1 MHVFRSMKFQPIW
14 QFSSDGQYKS
24 IIGYE
29 ALLDS
34 NNNEELFKHFN
45 ADLEIDCIMSACIMA
60 NRYKILDNSKKI
72 FLNASLEMLRRHG
85 ELIKEFTAGLSPE
98 KIVIEITEHNSFYF
112 NHKLSLKLQELA
124 QTGFSFAIDDF
135 GSGIRPWLVGIRP
148 AYIKT
153 SRFLIRDCD
162 QSSSKQ
168 LMLRSLITSARMLG
182 TEVIMEGVETEA
194 ELTTCLE
201 LGSRLVQG
209 YYTGKP
215 ARITELNLNPP

>member
-1 MHVFRSMKFQPIW
+1 MKFQPIW
-14 QFSSDGQYKS
+14 EFSPDSRDKT

-34 NNNEELFKHFN
+34 DINEELFRNFN
-45 ADLEIDCIMSACIMA
+45 ADLEIDCLMSACIMA
-60 NRYKILDNSKKI
+60 DRYKILDNSKKI
-72 FLNASLEMLRRHG
+72 FLNASLELLRRHG
-85 ELIKEFTAGLSPE
+85 ELIKEVTAGLSPE
-98 KIVIEITEHNSFYF
+98 KIVIEITEHNSFYL
-112 NHKLSLKLQELA
+112 NHRLSLKLQELA
-124 QTGFSFAIDDF
+124 GTGFSFAIDDF

-153 SRFLIRDCD
+153 SRFLIRNCD

-168 LMLRSLITSARMLG
+168 LMLRSLVTSARVLG
-182 TEVIMEGVETEA
+182 AQVIMEGVETEA

-201 LGSRLVQG
+201 LGSRLIQG

-215 ARITELNLNPP
+215 ARIPDLNLGSTP